1 VRKYWTLRKRHD
13 PRVDKWSE
21 TDHVQE
27 LRCPWCDQLFELKL
41 KIYLSFT
48 HDSIYMFDDLTLL
61 FTFE

>member
-1 VRKYWTLRKRHD
+1 MRLPVRLLTHKLINWFHVYRRTQYIYCTL
-13 PRVDKWSE
+13 
-21 TDHVQE
+21 
-27 LRCPWCDQLFELKL
+27 LKL